1 MYVPCE
7 YNRAMSQLESAGRGR
22 INIRVDAEQ
31 EAKLRAAA
39 EANGETLTAFL
50 LAAAT
55 KRADQVLREASRI
68 EVSGQAFKRFLTALE
83 GRVEPMPTVSR
94 YASERSPFQ
103 SH

>member
-1 MYVPCE
+1 
-7 YNRAMSQLESAGRGR
+7 MSHVESAGRGR

-55 KRADQVLREASRI
+55 KRAEQVLRKTSRI
-68 EVSGQAFKRFLTALE
+68 EVSGQAFRRFLTALE
-83 GRVEPMPTVSR
+83 GREEPMPTVSR
-94 YASERSPFQ
+94 YAGEHGPFQ
-103 SH
+103 SR